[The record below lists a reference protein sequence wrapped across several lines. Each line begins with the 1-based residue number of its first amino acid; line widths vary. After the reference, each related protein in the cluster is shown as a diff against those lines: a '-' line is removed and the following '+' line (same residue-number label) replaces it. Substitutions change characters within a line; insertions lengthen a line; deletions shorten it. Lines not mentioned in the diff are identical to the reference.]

1 MADRVV
7 HPIIAQL
14 LTRRRQ
20 LGLTQTDIAKLTGLS
35 KTTLCELEQGT
46 HSPKLTSAVA
56 YAKAVGLELALLSA
70 GTSEATE

>member
-14 LTRRRQ
+14 HARRRQ
-20 LGLTQTDIAKLTGLS
+20 LGLTQTDVAKLTGLS
-35 KTTLCELEQGT
+35 KTTLCELEKGI
-46 HSPKLTSAVA
+46 HSPKLTSTVA

-70 GTSEATE
+70 GTSEATR